1 VRLGIGQRHSSNCR
15 WIDTSHRWQ
24 VGAAP
29 PHLRSDGRRR
39 TMYGKVSVILIAGL
53 LQAGEYG
60 EISWNQGDAAFDVRD
75 LAIQT

>member
-1 VRLGIGQRHSSNCR
+1 
-15 WIDTSHRWQ
+15 
-24 VGAAP
+24 
-29 PHLRSDGRRR
+29 
-39 TMYGKVSVILIAGL
+39 MYGKVSVILIAGL